1 VKAQIRGEGGG
12 LAWVE
17 SGSTELISLTVKEL
31 SIQED
36 QQQRF

>member
-1 VKAQIRGEGGG
+1 MKAQIRGEGGG

-17 SGSTELISLTVKEL
+17 SGSTELTIKEI